1 MTKPSQRG
9 LAPLLRPAVMSSAG
23 LWLAAAALVSTLA
36 GALAGLGPLALKHLL
51 DMLGQPPG
59 QQSLAAAVMLYGGA
73 LLGQRVAEQGQS
85 YLCARGE
92 HRLAGQ
98 VRVAALASL
107 LRLPLG
113 RHLGEPSGALGHALA
128 EGALALRVITSHLVA
143 VVAPLCAQLVIAAL
157 VIARVLDA
165 RLALPLLLALLAYG
179 AAFAAGAWRLAKAAK
194 AALAADLAAS
204 ASAFDSL
211 TNVEAIKLASAEAER
226 AGAYAQRLARAE
238 RLWRA
243 LQMGRSL
250 NGVLIA
256 GVFAGIMSLGLYVSA
271 LDVQAGALEVSVLV
285 MLNLYLLQII
295 RPIEMLGFAAR
306 DIGQAMARLSALQ
319 ALLRDAPAPSLP
331 MQARPAGGPAE
342 LVFEKVSFALTK
354 GQGLRAV
361 SFRAEPGQLV
371 GVVGRSGA
379 GKTTLVR
386 LACGLLAPDEGEV
399 RLDSRPLRMDINTL
413 AGQIAVVAQDPVLLN
428 DTLAANIA
436 LARPDASD
444 EALRTAARAA
454 GLSGRL
460 ADLSVQVGA
469 RGLNL
474 SGGERRRVALARA
487 MLGGAG
493 LLILDEPTAGL
504 DALGEDEMLQQLV
517 GLCRDRTCL
526 LVTHRLALVRNADQ
540 ILVLD
545 AGRIVERGA
554 HDELIAI
561 GGLYAELWEA
571 QSPAFQA
578 RSCARPLP
586 SAGDVGA

>member
-1 MTKPSQRG
+1 MTKPGQSG

-51 DMLGQPPG
+51 DTLGHLPG
-59 QQSLAAAVMLYGGA
+59 QQNLAGAVMLYGGA
-73 LLGQRVAEQGQS
+73 LLGQRIAEQSQA

-92 HRLAGQ
+92 HRLVSQ
-98 VRVAALASL
+98 VRVAALAAL
-107 LRLPLG
+107 LRLPLE

-128 EGALALRVITSHLVA
+128 EGALALRVITSHMVA
-143 VVAPLCAQLVIAAL
+143 AVAPLCAQLAIAAL

-165 RLALPLLLALLAYG
+165 KLALPLLLALLAYG
-179 AAFAAGAWRLAKAAK
+179 AAFAAGAWRLARAAK

-211 TNVEAIKLASAEAER
+211 TNVEAIKLASAEAAR
-226 AGAYAQRLARAE
+226 TAAYAQRLARAE
-238 RLWRA
+238 RHWRA

-250 NGVLIA
+250 NGLLVA
-256 GVFAGIMSLGLYVSA
+256 GVFAGVMSLGLYVSA

-295 RPIEMLGFAAR
+295 RPIEQLGFAAR
-306 DIGQAMARLSALQ
+306 DIGQAIARLSALQ
-319 ALLRDAPAPSLP
+319 ALLQAAPAPSL
-331 MQARPAGGPAE
+331 AATVKPAGGPAE
-342 LVFEKVSFALTK
+342 LVFEKVSFGLTK

-361 SFRAEPGQLV
+361 SFRANPGQLV

-399 RLDSRPLRMDINTL
+399 RLGGRPLNIDLNAL
-413 AGQIAVVAQDPVLLN
+413 AGRIAVVAQDPVLLN

-436 LARPDASD
+436 LARPDASA
-444 EALRTAARAA
+444 EELETAAHAA

-460 ADLSVQVGA
+460 ADLAVQVGA

-504 DALGEDEMLQQLV
+504 DALGEDELIQQLV
-517 GLCRDRTCL
+517 SLSHRRTCL
-526 LVTHRLALVRNADQ
+526 LVTHRLALVRHADQ

-545 AGRIVERGA
+545 AGRIVERGV
-554 HDELIAI
+554 HDELIAS
-561 GGLYAELWEA
+561 GGLYAELWRA
-571 QSPAFQA
+571 QSPPQA
-578 RSCARPLP
+578 QPYVRPLP